1 MTPTLTIP
9 STLFLTL
16 LMAIGLLFFIR
27 ASVKDRTEGREI
39 KLLQS
44 PVLALQFL
52 EEHFQKRGYQV
63 ILRDPQT
70 QTVTLQGFVP
80 PSLFLCI
87 FLTFLAA
94 IGLFCLGLVLE
105 IVLPS
110 GNNIWFFLAF
120 LAPLAGIFYWRGA
133 GRSENIMIALQ
144 SMEQPSETELITI
157 ATVKAHRDELVILSQ
172 ALENN
177 RVES

>member
-1 MTPTLTIP
+1 
-9 STLFLTL
+9 
-16 LMAIGLLFFIR
+16 MAIGLLFFIR

-39 KLLQS
+39 KLPQS
-44 PVLALQFL
+44 PVLALQTL

-87 FLTFLAA
+87 FLTFLAP
-94 IGLFCLGLVLE
+94 IGFFCLGLGVE
-105 IVLPS
+105 IVVPL

-144 SMEQPSETELITI
+144 SMEQSSETEFITI

-172 ALENN
+172 ALEKN
-177 RVES
+177 

>member
-1 MTPTLTIP
+1 MPVSLTIP

-27 ASVKDRTEGREI
+27 ASIKDRTESREI
-39 KLLQS
+39 KLPQT
-44 PVLALQFL
+44 PVLALETL
-52 EEHFQKRGYQV
+52 ENHFQNRGYQI
-63 ILRDPQT
+63 ILRDPEN

-80 PSLFLCI
+80 PSLFLSI

-94 IGLFCLGLVLE
+94 IGLFCLGLVLA
-105 IVLPS
+105 IVLPT
-110 GNNIWFFLAF
+110 GNDAWFFLAL
-120 LAPLAGIFYWRGA
+120 LAPLAGVFYWRGA
-133 GRSENIMIALQ
+133 GRAEHIQIELASIDQI
-144 SMEQPSETELITI
+144 SPTEWITI
-157 ATVKAHRDELVILSQ
+157 GNVTAHRDELVVLSQ